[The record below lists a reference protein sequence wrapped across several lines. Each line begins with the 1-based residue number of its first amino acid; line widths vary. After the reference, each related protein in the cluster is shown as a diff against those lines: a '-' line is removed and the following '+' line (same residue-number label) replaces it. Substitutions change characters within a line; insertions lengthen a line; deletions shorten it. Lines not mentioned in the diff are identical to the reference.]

1 VAFRFNNWLTIKVT
15 RKKYGAGRGEL
26 MLIHL
31 CIECGRP
38 SINRI
43 AADDDSQ
50 KVFNVF
56 VDSFRLE
63 IPPQSR
69 LDANGIRALQAP
81 DSETVRTQLFG
92 DPPDLAGMLFQSEV
106 VESV

>member
-50 KVFNVF
+50 RVFNVF

-69 LDANGIRALQAP
+69 LEANG
-81 DSETVRTQLFG
+81 SELCRPRTVR
-92 DPPDLAGMLFQSEV
+92 QSVPSYLGISQTWLECFFKV
-106 VESV
+106 K